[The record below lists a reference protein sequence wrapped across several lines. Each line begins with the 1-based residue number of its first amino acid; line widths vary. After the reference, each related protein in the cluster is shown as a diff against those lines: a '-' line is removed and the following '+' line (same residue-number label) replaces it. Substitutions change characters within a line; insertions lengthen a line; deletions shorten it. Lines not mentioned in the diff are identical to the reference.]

1 MASAVAQVK
10 PKAVKTRGAQFVE
23 RFSNLTVNVRAVK
36 ITEKNF
42 DALNPWLARGG
53 ATSVAS
59 TKTAPNGDIIG
70 HKIELVQDNFSKSPG
85 GKVENRRAVRVA
97 RLGDWL
103 VRYENGR
110 FGRIKARDFDR
121 DFTLV

>member
-1 MASAVAQVK
+1 MVSAVAQVK

-42 DALNPWLARGG
+42 DALGPWLNRSG
-53 ATSVAS
+53 ATAIAMDRV
-59 TKTAPNGDIIG
+59 APNGDIIDQ
-70 HKIELVQDNFSKSPG
+70 KIELVQDNFSMKD
-85 GKVENRRAVRVA
+85 GKLKNRRAVRVA
-97 RLGDWL
+97 RIGDWL

-110 FGRIKARDFDR
+110 FGRIKADDFAR